1 MSETYPKNI
10 QIKKI
15 ALITM
20 TIRQANSEN
29 VVNAEKRCP
38 VYEIPS
44 LFLLGNMPELLDA
57 ST

>member
-1 MSETYPKNI
+1 
-10 QIKKI
+10 
-15 ALITM
+15 M

-44 LFLLGNMPELLDA
+44 LLLLGNMPELLDA

>member
-1 MSETYPKNI
+1 
-10 QIKKI
+10 
-15 ALITM
+15 M